1 MSGALAVDLGYN
13 PFRSGASIEARKTT
27 AVESPPLVF
36 LLGERPPEDRPHGAV
51 SFAAQLL
58 PC

>member
-1 MSGALAVDLGYN
+1 MSGKLAVDLGFN
-13 PFRSGASIEARKTT
+13 PFSLGRLDRKGWKDS
-27 AVESPPLVF
+27 ALESPPLLF

-58 PC
+58 P